1 MACTSTIK
9 AIIFILF
16 TTISSSIE
24 VEFSFEI
31 SQVAVESIQQN
42 RPFIVWRVPIGCD
55 YSGFFVEVLNFLMGL
70 DDIIKSEDEL
80 LHLDIGICSPKFL
93 NTLAPREAKLIRK
106 YQSNYIKRYT
116 ANQKSPPAMIDWTN
130 TILIHHKLPNTPF
143 PTFPTFNRPK
153 IIIGRVMSE
162 STLLPQHEIE
172 YLDKNKVDYIW
183 VPTKFHETAYT
194 NHGINADRLFVINE
208 PMTFHHYFASNN
220 NVYSNNNI
228 NSLPTISVTNIKNNT
243 TFRFLSVFKYEHRK
257 GPDILLK
264 SYWNAFTK
272 GIDDVELVIRS
283 YKPSWVPG
291 TKNLYTIFETIA
303 RKQFQKSLNQLPRV
317 IWISQELSRVEMV
330 DMYKSASAFVLPT
343 RGEGWCLP
351 CVESMAM
358 GLPILVTN
366 FSGPT
371 EYLNS
376 DHSYPIPV
384 HKQLNRDG
392 TGEPNVTACTELM
405 KHVYKNQH
413 EARQKGKLAASFVNK
428 NLSPN
433 VIGEKVVKKLEE
445 YLYLL

>member
-1 MACTSTIK
+1 M
-9 AIIFILF
+9 II
-16 TTISSSIE
+16 
-24 VEFSFEI
+24 
-31 SQVAVESIQQN
+31 Q
-42 RPFIVWRVPIGCD
+42 
-55 YSGFFVEVLNFLMGL
+55 GFFIEVLNFLIGL
-70 DDIIKSEDEL
+70 DNIIKNGDEL

-93 NTLAPREAKLIRK
+93 NTLAPSEAKLIHK
-106 YQSNYIKRYT
+106 LQSNYIKRYT
-116 ANQKSPPAMIDWTN
+116 ANPAMIDWTN
-130 TILIHHKLPNTPF
+130 TILIHHKLPNNPF
-143 PTFPTFNRPK
+143 PTFSRLNRPK
-153 IIIGRVMSE
+153 IMIGRVMSE

-172 YLDKNKVDYIW
+172 YLDKNNVDYIW
-183 VPTKFHETAYT
+183 VPTKFHETAYI

-208 PMTFHHYFASNN
+208 PMTFHHYFVSRNSA
-220 NVYSNNNI
+220 YSNNKMNA
-228 NSLPTISVTNIKNNT
+228 LPTISATSIRNNI

-257 GPDILLK
+257 GLDILLK

-291 TKNLYTIFETIA
+291 TKNLYTIFQTIA

-317 IWISQELSRVEMV
+317 TWISHELSRVEMV

-376 DHSYPIPV
+376 NHSYPIPV

-405 KHVYKNQH
+405 KYVYKNQD
-413 EARQKGKLAASFVNK
+413 EARQKVN
-428 NLSPN
+428 
-433 VIGEKVVKKLEE
+433 
-445 YLYLL
+445 LLPLFKTIYHQML